1 MKDLING
8 SFEFLGSFFIMF
20 SVLKLRKEK
29 EVKGVDWKHIAFFT
43 SWGAWNLYYYPSL
56 GQWISWYGS
65 VAILSRM
72 LCGL

>member
-29 EVKGVDWKHIAFFT
+29 EVKGVDWNQIPFFT
-43 SWGAWNLYYYPSL
+43 SS
-56 GQWISWYGS
+56 
-65 VAILSRM
+65 
-72 LCGL
+72 